1 MDVEGK
7 KTQIMFAP
15 NIENIEELGAN
26 WYNLVMDIAEYL
38 RAQGF
43 VYMRTLGFVNDRE
56 LSEEEL
62 GKLGHEIIELALGSE
77 NLLYLNANIIDNV
90 QSITL

>member
-62 GKLGHEIIELALGSE
+62 GKLGHEITELALGSE

-90 QSITL
+90 RRLTL